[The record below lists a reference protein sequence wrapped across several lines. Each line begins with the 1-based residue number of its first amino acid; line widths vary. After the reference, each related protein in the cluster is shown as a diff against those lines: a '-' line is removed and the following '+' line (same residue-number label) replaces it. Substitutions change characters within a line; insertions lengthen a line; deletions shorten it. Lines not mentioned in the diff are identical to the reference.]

1 MPIPRVISH
10 YSSVGIAA
18 LTLLLLMGCSY
29 FPESSFTLAN
39 ESRLPRWFKLAPG
52 QLRADVRV
60 TMDYYIDA
68 GRTAKFT
75 LRNSYGFVLSEV
87 KGSIKGTEPLQR
99 GTKLQGYAPGYPE
112 YEVVTVG
119 DVTDIIEHRKMEPI
133 FYVTDDP
140 AVWAEFGGH
149 G

>member
-1 MPIPRVISH
+1 MPIPRVIFH

-18 LTLLLLMGCSY
+18 LALFLLMGCSY

-39 ESRLPRWFKLAPG
+39 DSRLPKWFKLAPG
-52 QLRADVRV
+52 QSRADVTV
-60 TMDYYIDA
+60 TMDYYA
-68 GRTAKFT
+68 GTTAEFT

-87 KGSIKGTEPLQR
+87 KGNTKGTEPLQR
-99 GTKLQGYAPGYPE
+99 ATKSLGYAPGYPA

-119 DVTDIIEHRKMEPI
+119 NVTDIIEHRKMEPI

-140 AVWAEFGGH
+140 AVWAEFAGH